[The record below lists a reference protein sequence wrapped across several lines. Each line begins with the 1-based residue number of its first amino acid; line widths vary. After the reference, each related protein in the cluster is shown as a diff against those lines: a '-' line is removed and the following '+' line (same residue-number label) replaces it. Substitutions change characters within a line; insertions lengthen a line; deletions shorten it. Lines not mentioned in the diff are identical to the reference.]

1 MTAGLSAVTPHRA
14 RKAMCPGPEQVP
26 IPNLGDLRTSAM
38 SDAPKTDPDET
49 TDDTALDADQ
59 LGGVSGG
66 TDWISHGSFKA
77 DAGHVEADTFGGSN
91 KL

>member
-1 MTAGLSAVTPHRA
+1 
-14 RKAMCPGPEQVP
+14 
-26 IPNLGDLRTSAM
+26 M